1 MSKSSESLK
10 LKLRVIDMLM
20 AEAKQ
25 ELAAKQRERDVLIQE
40 RDLLKRACDNVEYAI
55 KNRLPV
61 PEADMKRIQ
70 AELEAHHRVLKHT
83 PQDVRQSRWKE
94 NMEASRLRE
103 QERSKE
109 DRLYIIATDDE
120 SLPEQK
126 TRMINTSRPQYIKRA
141 LKESPVKTKV
151 VWTTS
156 TFLLGKGLNA
166 QDMRKSCYWN
176 FTKKSRS
183 PGPGWSDRTARWIN
197 TPPEN
202 VIDYI
207 RRHCE
212 EHDRRLQRWGMDR
225 RREILV

>member
-1 MSKSSESLK
+1 
-10 LKLRVIDMLM
+10 M

-25 ELAAKQRERDVLIQE
+25 ELAAKERERDVLKQE
-40 RDLLKRACDNVEYAI
+40 RDILKLGCDAIRYLELYAADNGWI
-55 KNRLPV
+55 PEVKELRPR
-61 PEADMKRIQ
+61 EADTKRLQ
-70 AELEAHHRVLKHT
+70 AELEAHHKVLKHT

-126 TRMINTSRPQYIKRA
+126 TRMINTSRPQYIRKV
-141 LKESPVKTKV
+141 LKESPVKTRV

-156 TFLLGKGLNA
+156 TFLLGKGISA
-166 QDMRKSCYWN
+166 QYMRKSCYWS
-176 FTKKSRS
+176 FTKKSRY
-183 PGPGWSDRTARWIN
+183 PGPGWSTRTAGWL
-197 TPPEN
+197 TVPPEN

-207 RRHCE
+207 QRFCKNQ
-212 EHDRRLQRWGMDR
+212 DRKFERWGMDR
-225 RREILV
+225 RRKILV